1 MPDKDMGNN
10 LNYITE
16 TEKDALKQ
24 FVNLMQAALGENL
37 TKMELFGSKVRG
49 NYSES
54 SDMDILV
61 IVKERTIDVMDK
73 IAEITAELNLEYNL
87 SIAPVVFSEYEYK
100 VNTDMASPFSL
111 AVESE
116 GVRL

>member
-1 MPDKDMGNN
+1 MKNSMK
-10 LNYITE
+10 YISG
-16 TEKDALKQ
+16 TEKNTLKQ
-24 FVNLMQAALGENL
+24 FVGLMRATLGKNLIRI
-37 TKMELFGSKVRG
+37 ELFGSRARG
-49 NYSES
+49 DYSKG
-54 SDMDILV
+54 SDIDILI

-87 SIAPVVFSEYEYK
+87 SISPVVFSEYEYK

>member
-1 MPDKDMGNN
+1 MKNS
-10 LNYITE
+10 LNYLTK
-16 TEKDALKQ
+16 TEKNVLKQ
-24 FVNLMQAALGENL
+24 FVNLMQAALGGDL
-37 TKMELFGSKVRG
+37 IRIELFGSRARG
-49 NYSES
+49 DYSEG
-54 SDMDILV
+54 SDIDILI

-87 SIAPVVFSEYEYK
+87 SISPVVFSEYEYK